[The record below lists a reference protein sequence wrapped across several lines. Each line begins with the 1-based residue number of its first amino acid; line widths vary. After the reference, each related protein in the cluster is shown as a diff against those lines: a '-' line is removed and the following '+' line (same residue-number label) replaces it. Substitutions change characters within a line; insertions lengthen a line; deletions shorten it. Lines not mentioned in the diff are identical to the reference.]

1 MTKITPKKQDL
12 SKVIIWNNDGLIN
25 AYKYENKTLM
35 FSSQIAD
42 KFCEE
47 WNRVDF
53 NEKTDGG
60 VLSDEINFKP
70 IIKLL
75 KK

>member
-1 MTKITPKKQDL
+1 
-12 SKVIIWNNDGLIN
+12 
-25 AYKYENKTLM
+25 M